1 MAPRCRAQGSDG
13 SPCGERHLTE
23 LHEYGTAAVQ
33 ALGASIA
40 SVSLAAHATTPPLC
54 TFARGSSLL
63 ALSLVPIA
71 TRDAH
76 VLLLSNESRQ
86 VNLVRRDKAHR
97 IGAGPGQLW
106 EMHLQVVGDRFRPIH
121 TRLYEIC
128 LKDKDGKIQ
137 AIVAPGVDS
146 STTVTQCPDLRRVR
160 EVFPNIKDSTLQ

>member
-1 MAPRCRAQGSDG
+1 MPI
-13 SPCGERHLTE
+13 L
-23 LHEYGTAAVQ
+23 
-33 ALGASIA
+33 ALG
-40 SVSLAAHATTPPLC
+40 TTPPLC
-54 TFARGSSLL
+54 TFTGGSNLL
-63 ALSLVPIA
+63 ALSLVPTA
-71 TRDAH
+71 TGDSH
-76 VLLLSNESRQ
+76 VLLLSNEGSQ
-86 VNLVRRDKAHR
+86 VNLVRHDTAHR